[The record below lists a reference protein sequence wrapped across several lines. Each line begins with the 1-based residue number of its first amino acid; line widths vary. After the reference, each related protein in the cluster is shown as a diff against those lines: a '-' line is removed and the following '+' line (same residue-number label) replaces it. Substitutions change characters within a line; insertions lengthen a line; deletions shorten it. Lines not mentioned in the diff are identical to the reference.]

1 MRANLLSLQST
12 ASLMGITQYRL
23 ATGNKVNSAL
33 DNPTS
38 FFAAQSLNN
47 RASDLSSLLDGMGQN
62 IQVLKAASQG
72 IESLLKLVNTAK
84 AVAHT
89 AQAEASGG
97 AMFTG
102 SEVRFDAVG
111 QANIVGYDG
120 GSGGAIT
127 AAQQF
132 TMQVGS
138 GPVTTFTIGA
148 SGTLQSLLDQLNTVD
163 GISAMTIEDPLGAQ
177 GDVNIQIRT
186 TNGENVTFD
195 DIGAGT
201 LVDDIFGGDGTFLVP
216 GVSIAGVVQV
226 ATTVTPT
233 DRVALE
239 KQYNDL
245 ITQINEFITDTGYRG
260 KNLLNGDVMRT
271 QFNKIIHLLCL

>member
-1 MRANLLSLQST
+1 MSEVTLTAAMRANLLSLQST
-12 ASLMGITQYRL
+12 ASLMGQTQYRL

-72 IESLLKLVNTAK
+72 IDSLLKLVNTAK

-89 AQAEASGG
+89 AQAEATGG
-97 AMFTG
+97 AFYTCTVSLDATDQDDIEDMAGLAAGDSFT
-102 SEVRFDAVG
+102 V
-111 QANIVGYDG
+111 QM
-120 GSGGAIT
+120 GSGAVTEFTIT
-127 AAQQF
+127 AGQ
-132 TMQVGS
+132 
-138 GPVTTFTIGA
+138 
-148 SGTLQSLLDQLNTVD
+148 TLQELLDQMNTIT
-163 GISAMTIEDPLGAQ
+163 GMSATTVEDTANSGS
-177 GDVNIQIRT
+177 VFVQIRS
-186 TNGENVTFD
+186 TNGEDITIAEGTNTPAAALFGAASVAVHTAVNVTPPD
-195 DIGAGT
+195 K
-201 LVDDIFGGDGTFLVP
+201 
-216 GVSIAGVVQV
+216 
-226 ATTVTPT
+226 
-233 DRVALE
+233 VALE

-271 QFNKIIHLLCL
+271 QFNEDNSSSMSVTGMVRDA